1 MTAEPQRPASLQPRW
16 FIRSFWV
23 VQRAV
28 YSVTRGRFGLRTATA
43 ERWGMMRLRTVGR
56 RTGQERVAI
65 LGYIEDG
72 PDLVTMAMN
81 GWADPEPAWWLN
93 LQAQPDV
100 TVDLPGGSRA
110 VHGRAADKDER
121 PRLWARWAAYDR
133 GSRRL
138 CGPAVPGD
146 RGRDPVATVR
156 CPISREPVRVLR
168 RLGRAN
174 TTDRPRAAFR
184 QLVNQGRRQKA

>member
-56 RTGQERVAI
+56 RTGGERIAI
-65 LGYIEDG
+65 LGYSEDG

-93 LQAQPDV
+93 LQAHPDV

-110 VHGRAADKDER
+110 VHGRVATEDER
-121 PRLWARWAAYDR
+121 PRLWARWAAHDKDLDAFAA
-133 GSRRL
+133 RR
-138 CGPAVPGD
+138 
-146 RGRDPVATVR
+146 
-156 CPISREPVRVLR
+156 SRETAVVILSP
-168 RLGRAN
+168 
-174 TTDRPRAAFR
+174 RPEI
-184 QLVNQGRRQKA
+184 GT